1 MPFIEVLDIWGLA
14 ALGVTLVAVAFLI
27 NRYAPGRRRRIR
39 HVLLLYIAFLC
50 ASGMERLTRWL
61 AASHPT
67 FQAWAGHLHIASS
80 LAAAFTGVSLAGLFV
95 FDFLLPVI
103 RLGVVAITADVIMGF
118 AYAFAALGVLRSEGV
133 SPSSVVTTSAIA
145 SGVIALSL
153 QATLGNILGGIAL
166 QMDGSVHVGDWLSLP
181 DGTQGKVTAIRWRHT
196 VLETRNWDTVVVPN
210 SNLLAQNIV
219 ILGKRTGKPLQH
231 RMWVNFNVDFRF
243 PPSQVIE
250 AVQSALW
257 AAPIEGIADDP
268 KPNVICYDLAKDG
281 RDSFGTYAVRY
292 WLTDLPNDDPTNSR
306 VRTRVYAA
314 LRRSGIPLARPSQTL
329 FMSAEEDDEARAE
342 RLKKRRVGVIE
353 HVELLRSLTA
363 AERDYV
369 ADHLKYAPFTAGET
383 ITRQGSTAHYL
394 YILLT
399 GQVEVRRHVDESARF
414 VATIQ
419 APGFFGEM
427 GLLTGEP
434 RTADVVALTDVECY
448 RLDKPGLEHV
458 LQERPEIAEEISRT
472 VARRQV
478 EMWHAT
484 EDAEARCVRIANVQ
498 DSILAKIQT
507 FFGLGVSQRG
517 PSSDT

>member
-1 MPFIEVLDIWGLA
+1 MPFIELLDIWGLA
-14 ALGVTLVAVAFLI
+14 ALGVTLVGVAFLI
-27 NRYAPGRRRRIR
+27 NRYAPRRRRRIR
-39 HVLLLYIAFLC
+39 HVLLLYVAFLL
-50 ASGMERLTRWL
+50 ASGMEGVTRWL
-61 AASHPT
+61 AASHPGL
-67 FQAWAGHLHIASS
+67 QSWAGHLHVASS
-80 LAAAFTGVSLAGLFV
+80 LTAAFTGVSLAGLFV

-153 QATLGNILGGIAL
+153 QATLGNILGGMAL
-166 QMDGSVHVGDWLSLP
+166 QMDGSVHVGDWLALP

-196 VLETRNWDTVVVPN
+196 VLETRNWDTVIVPN

-219 ILGKRTGKPLQH
+219 ILGKRAGQPLQH
-231 RMWVNFNVDFRF
+231 RMWVTFNVDFRY

-257 AAPIEGIADDP
+257 AAPIEGIADEP

-281 RDSFGTYAVRY
+281 KDSFGYYAVRY

-314 LRRSGIPLARPSQTL
+314 LRRAGIPLARPSQTL
-329 FMSAEEDDEARAE
+329 FMSPEEDDTARAG
-342 RLKKRRVGVIE
+342 RLKKKRVGIIE
-353 HVELLRSLTA
+353 RVELLRSLTP
-363 AERDYV
+363 AERDYL

-383 ITRQGSTAHYL
+383 ITRQGSTAHFLYL
-394 YILLT
+394 LLT
-399 GQVEVRRHVDESARF
+399 GQVEVRRRVDELVRDIAI
-414 VATIQ
+414 IQ

-434 RTADVVALTDVECY
+434 RAADVIALTDVECY
-448 RLDKPGLEHV
+448 RLDKPGLEQI

-472 VARRQV
+472 VAKRQV

-484 EDAEARCVRIANVQ
+484 DDADARTARIASVE
-498 DSILAKIQT
+498 DSILSKIQT
-507 FFGLGVSQRG
+507 FFGLGVSRRMRR
-517 PSSDT
+517 P